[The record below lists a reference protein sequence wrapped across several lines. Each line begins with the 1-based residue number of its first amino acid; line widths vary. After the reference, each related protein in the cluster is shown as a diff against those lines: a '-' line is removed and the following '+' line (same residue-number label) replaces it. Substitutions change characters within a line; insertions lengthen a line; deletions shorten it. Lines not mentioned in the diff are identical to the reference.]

1 MVNPA
6 RIRGKV
12 TPGGPDFLK
21 IPVTFPAPDRIMEAS
36 LIGTKT
42 EKMKKGL
49 VLLAFFAGIMAVNA
63 QEKVIK
69 DANAKEIKV
78 GSFEGVEISGGID
91 LYLSQGTEDKVALS
105 AKDPEDLEKIEAF
118 VENDMLVVR
127 FKKGNS
133 WWSNQWNT
141 MGKHF
146 RAYVSARTLRKV
158 SVAGSGNVDVSGI
171 IKSERF
177 ALDLA
182 GSGNFEG
189 DVKTDKME
197 VNQAGS
203 SNVRIGGS
211 AEEASFTTSGSGNVM
226 GYEMVVDNCNVSISG
241 SGNIQITANKELSAA
256 TSGSGNVSYRGSA
269 VIRNLSSSGSGR
281 IRKVD

>member
-1 MVNPA
+1 LE
-6 RIRGKV
+6 
-12 TPGGPDFLK
+12 LK
-21 IPVTFPAPDRIMEAS
+21 I
-36 LIGTKT
+36 

-49 VLLAFFAGIMAVNA
+49 VLLAFVAGTMTVKA

-78 GSFEGVEISGGID
+78 GTFEGVEISGGID

-118 VENDMLVVR
+118 VDNDDMLVIR

-146 RAYVSARTLRKV
+146 RAYVSARTLRKI
-158 SVAGSGNVDVSGI
+158 SVAGSGNVYVTGI

-189 DVKTDKME
+189 DVKADKME

-226 GYEMVVDNCNVSISG
+226 GYEMAVDNCNVSISG